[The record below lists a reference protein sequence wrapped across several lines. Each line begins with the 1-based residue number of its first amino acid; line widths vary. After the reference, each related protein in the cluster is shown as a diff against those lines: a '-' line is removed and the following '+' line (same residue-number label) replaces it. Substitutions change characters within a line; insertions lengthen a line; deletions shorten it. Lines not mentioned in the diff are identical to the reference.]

1 LVLDYRGDPVVSFA
15 LMICTTDTTES
26 FELGLLESLADDFPT
41 SDLAL
46 AEIAAIEAKLG
57 LPKPVTHV
65 VSDVH
70 GEFGK
75 LRHII
80 NNASGTLRPL
90 VERLFGEEL
99 QGEGLAQFLAVLYYP
114 HELHRYIAGELHD
127 PQTRRE
133 WIRKTLRRQFRV
145 VRELAH
151 TRTGREVE
159 DLSPAPFRRLFSG
172 LYKEPFAGR
181 NESYVDTMIEV
192 FARQERD
199 LDAVRAASRL
209 VRNLAVS
216 EIIVA
221 GDFGDR
227 GPRIDRVI
235 EYCRQQPNVAIT
247 WGNHDVSWMGAC
259 LGNEALIA
267 NVLRISL
274 RYRRLFQ
281 LEEGYGILLLP
292 LEQLATRV
300 YGDDP
305 ATLFGS
311 KNAGL
316 REAPLVARMQKAA
329 AILQFKLEGQMIRR
343 HPEWDL
349 EGRNLLHRIDF
360 ERGTVEIDG
369 VHYPMEDTHLP
380 TLDPADPYRLSPE
393 EAECMARLRESFLG
407 SDRLWEHMKFLV
419 RRGGMWLVRDEVVIF
434 HACVP
439 VDGHGHFQTVTV
451 NGKAL
456 SGRAMFTAFDELVRR
471 CFRRG
476 GLESGEEVDWFWYLW
491 CGPQSPLFGK
501 DKVATFENYFVAD
514 EAVRHETKNAYFEL
528 IHDAAFTDRIAAE
541 FGVEQNGLVVNGH
554 VPVKLEKG
562 EDPVKRGGNAV
573 TIDGAFSEAYG
584 DHGYTLLLSPDRI
597 DLAKH
602 HHFEGVGGVVALGED
617 IVPEV
622 RTIRRYDNPRR
633 VGDTESGVALRSR
646 ASALE
651 ALLRAYHS
659 GRLFEQSSGVVHF

>member
-1 LVLDYRGDPVVSFA
+1 MDPHMEVSQY
-15 LMICTTDTTES
+15 EV
-26 FELGLLESLADDFPT
+26 GLLEALADDYPT

-46 AEIAAIEAKLG
+46 AEIAAIEAMLG

-80 NNASGTLRPL
+80 NNASGTLRPV
-90 VERLFGEEL
+90 VERLLGDQMTKGEEEQL
-99 QGEGLAQFLAVLYYP
+99 IAVLYYP
-114 HELHRYIAGELHD
+114 HELHRCIENELRD
-127 PQTRRE
+127 PEVRRS
-133 WIRKTLRRQFRV
+133 WVRKTLRHQFTV

-159 DLSPAPFRRLFSG
+159 DLSPAQFRRLFSG
-172 LYKEPFAGR
+172 LYKEPFSGR
-181 NESYVDTMIEV
+181 SPNYVNAMIEV
-192 FARQERD
+192 FAREERD

-209 VRNLAVS
+209 VRNLAVN

-227 GPRIDRVI
+227 GPRMDKVV
-235 EYCRQQPNVAIT
+235 EYLRQQPNVSFT
-247 WGNHDVSWMGAC
+247 WGNHDAAWMGAC
-259 LGNEALIA
+259 LGNRALIA

-292 LEQLATRV
+292 LEQLANNV
-300 YGDDP
+300 YGTDP
-305 ATLFGS
+305 AELFVS

-316 REAPLVARMQKAA
+316 RDALLVARMQKAA
-329 AILQFKLEGQMIRR
+329 AIIQLKLEGQMIER
-343 HPEWDL
+343 HPDWHLDH
-349 EGRNLLHRIDF
+349 RNLLHQIDF
-360 ERGTVEIDG
+360 ETGEVEIEGRRYKMNDQQ
-369 VHYPMEDTHLP
+369 LP
-380 TLDPADPYRLSPE
+380 TIDPADPYRLTDQE
-393 EAECMARLRESFLG
+393 EDCINRLRESFMA
-407 SDRLWEHMKFLV
+407 SDRLWDHMRFLV
-419 RRGGMWLVRDEVVIF
+419 RRGAMWLVRDEVVIF

-439 VDGHGHFQTVTV
+439 VDERGEFESLNVQGQRV
-451 NGKAL
+451 A
-456 SGRAMFTAFDELVRR
+456 GRAMFTAFDELVRR

-476 GLESGEEVDWFWYLW
+476 ALESGDEIDWFWYLW
-491 CGPQSPLFGK
+491 CGPVSPFFGK
-501 DKVATFENYFVAD
+501 DKVATFENYFVD
-514 EAVRHETKNAYFEL
+514 DHDVQHESKNAYFDL
-528 IHDAAFTDRIAAE
+528 MHDAAFTDKIARE
-541 FGVEQNGLVVNGH
+541 FGVIENGLVVNGH
-554 VPVKLEKG
+554 VPVKVERG

-584 DHGYTLLLSPDRI
+584 DHGYTLLLTPDRI

-602 HHFEGVGGVVALGED
+602 HHFEGVGEVVHLGED

-622 RTIRRYDNPRR
+622 RTIRRYTFPRK

-646 ASALE
+646 ARALE
-651 ALLRAYHS
+651 ALIHAYQS
-659 GRLFEQSSGVVHF
+659 GRLFEQNTGFTGR